1 MRGLTYA
8 IGEIALFMMAATL
21 VGYLLAR
28 FRQAPQLKLDPE
40 VEEDV
45 LKGLLV
51 EAESRADEL
60 EQRLADAN
68 AVVEGLV
75 ATNDELT
82 RRNAAL
88 TEIELAMPAGPNA
101 TEGGGDER
109 DDNERDDAGR
119 HPDVAELLDEIAR
132 QEEMIA
138 RLERIAT
145 EADALAGE
153 LAARD
158 ARIADLE
165 AALTESGEE
174 VPPELAYSFIG
185 SGSGIFADS
194 RIDFEILD

>member
-8 IGEIALFMMAATL
+8 VGEIALFMMAATL

-40 VEEDV
+40 VEDDV

-51 EAESRADEL
+51 QAESRADEL
-60 EQRLADAN
+60 EQRLADAE

-75 ATNDELT
+75 AANDELT

-88 TEIELAMPAGPNA
+88 SETELASPAEPSEGTNRA
-101 TEGGGDER
+101 RNEDDGGG
-109 DDNERDDAGR
+109 AAP
-119 HPDVAELLDEIAR
+119 HPDVAALLDEIAR
-132 QEEMIA
+132 REEMIA
-138 RLERIAT
+138 RLERVAT

-165 AALTESGEE
+165 AALTESGEGI
-174 VPPELAYSFIG
+174 PPELAYSFVG
-185 SGSGIFADS
+185 SGSGVFADS